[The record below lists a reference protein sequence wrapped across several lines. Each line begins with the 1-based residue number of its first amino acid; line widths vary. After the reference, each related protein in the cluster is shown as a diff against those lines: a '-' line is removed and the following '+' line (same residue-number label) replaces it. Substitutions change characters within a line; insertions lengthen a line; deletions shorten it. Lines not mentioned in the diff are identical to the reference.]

1 VTCEYLDA
9 PSFLSSGNI
18 DRLSWCRSTLDG
30 LELPACL
37 LELAVDVAHL
47 TLQGLRFA
55 MVFTTF
61 KPRVCH
67 EVRRADFGRA
77 TRTERAEK
85 ALLE

>member
-1 VTCEYLDA
+1 MV
-9 PSFLSSGNI
+9 P
-18 DRLSWCRSTLDG
+18 LDG

-85 ALLE
+85 KHFWSDVSEPYHLNNF